1 MINKYIKLKSLTWW
15 SAVAEAVINLIRVA
29 GVDVP
34 LQVDGII
41 AALFGIGL
49 RGSIGD

>member
-1 MINKYIKLKSLTWW
+1 MFKKYVKLKSLTWW
-15 SAVAEAVINLIRVA
+15 AAIAEAIVNLIRA
-29 GVDVP
+29 TGVDIP

>member
-1 MINKYIKLKSLTWW
+1 MSKYIKLKSLTWW
-15 SAVAEAVINLIRVA
+15 SAIAEAAINLVRA
-29 GVDVP
+29 TGVEIPV
-34 LQVDGII
+34 QVDGII